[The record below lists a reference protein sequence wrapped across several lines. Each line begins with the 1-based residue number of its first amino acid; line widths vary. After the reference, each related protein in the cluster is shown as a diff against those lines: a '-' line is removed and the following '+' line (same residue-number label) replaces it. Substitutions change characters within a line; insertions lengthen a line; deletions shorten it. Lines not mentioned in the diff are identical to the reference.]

1 MPAVALERNLDHS
14 RLQTARFATRA
25 QEDVDRMKRLSI
37 AVALAAATRGIIA
50 IVHAG
55 RGMRLDPSTLRG
67 NSEDTL
73 SLLP

>member
-1 MPAVALERNLDHS
+1 
-14 RLQTARFATRA
+14 
-25 QEDVDRMKRLSI
+25 MKRLSI

-55 RGMRLDPSTLRG
+55 RSMRLDASTLRG

-73 SLLP
+73 SLFP